1 MSRKKAGSTT
11 KTMKQKIAGSRS
23 RNKEQEGIGRR
34 KIGGNITRTR
44 KMGRSKTWT
53 RNMEQNSREQ

>member
-11 KTMKQKIAGSRS
+11 KTMNQKIAGSRT

-53 RNMEQNSREQ
+53 RNME